1 MVPQIVSFILIG
13 VAAYGRV
20 SSIVTNITIFGAVI
34 ACGVFL
40 LLLSLVGLIGA
51 VKHHQVLLFF
61 VSFNAAVH
69 KSHLW
74 AARLYDECLR
84 TQCGVV
90 AGSRKAPAYREWCAT
105 KFRITEFL
113 WNTVRPTLPK
123 KKTTQGPSAKVLS
136 LDDAVLPEA
145 HLRTLGLG
153 PKFCFEP
160 THGPPD
166 ILAVA
171 RSVTERVPE
180 EERGRCVAEGAGVVN
195 ELKERH
201 GGRSKVRSL
210 VDFLTSSSI
219 RCLVADKE
227 GGFVVLHES
236 TYTEKGMT
244 AVAKNLKKVT
254 ENPRDVKKK
263 AIALLEKLNLD
274 KLCTGYMV
282 ILFLLFVVQFSV
294 ACACLAMTEDQ
305 ERELA
310 SQGWKK
316 ASPAVRAQAE
326 RLFRCCGFERN
337 ASDPTAELQCEHV
350 PTCCPPLEA
359 RCWSALH
366 QAIRNGL
373 KITGGIGMFFSF
385 TELVAVFV
393 AYRYRLQKDP
403 DVDPYL
409 LLGGGARVT

>member
-1 MVPQIVSFILIG
+1 MCGGFTCSKNALTALNIMYIIVSFILIG

-61 VSFNAAVH
+61 
-69 KSHLW
+69 
-74 AARLYDECLR
+74 
-84 TQCGVV
+84 
-90 AGSRKAPAYREWCAT
+90 
-105 KFRITEFL
+105 
-113 WNTVRPTLPK
+113 
-123 KKTTQGPSAKVLS
+123 
-136 LDDAVLPEA
+136 
-145 HLRTLGLG
+145 
-153 PKFCFEP
+153 
-160 THGPPD
+160 
-166 ILAVA
+166 
-171 RSVTERVPE
+171 
-180 EERGRCVAEGAGVVN
+180 
-195 ELKERH
+195 
-201 GGRSKVRSL
+201 
-210 VDFLTSSSI
+210 
-219 RCLVADKE
+219 
-227 GGFVVLHES
+227 
-236 TYTEKGMT
+236 
-244 AVAKNLKKVT
+244 
-254 ENPRDVKKK
+254 
-263 AIALLEKLNLD
+263 
-274 KLCTGYMV
+274 YMV

-326 RLFRCCGFERN
+326 RIFRCCGFERN
-337 ASDPTAELQCEHV
+337 ASDPTAEPQCEHV
-350 PTCCPPLEA
+350 PTCCPPQEIPPDGTCECQG
-359 RCWSALH
+359 CWSALH

-403 DVDPYL
+403 EVDPYL

>member
-1 MVPQIVSFILIG
+1 MCGGFTCSKNALTALNIMYIVSRDFPIRDSSHMLRTPVTSNRKWQQNNGTQLARIVFNVCFYYREQIVSFILIG

-61 VSFNAAVH
+61 
-69 KSHLW
+69 
-74 AARLYDECLR
+74 
-84 TQCGVV
+84 
-90 AGSRKAPAYREWCAT
+90 
-105 KFRITEFL
+105 
-113 WNTVRPTLPK
+113 
-123 KKTTQGPSAKVLS
+123 
-136 LDDAVLPEA
+136 
-145 HLRTLGLG
+145 
-153 PKFCFEP
+153 
-160 THGPPD
+160 
-166 ILAVA
+166 
-171 RSVTERVPE
+171 
-180 EERGRCVAEGAGVVN
+180 
-195 ELKERH
+195 
-201 GGRSKVRSL
+201 
-210 VDFLTSSSI
+210 
-219 RCLVADKE
+219 
-227 GGFVVLHES
+227 
-236 TYTEKGMT
+236 
-244 AVAKNLKKVT
+244 
-254 ENPRDVKKK
+254 
-263 AIALLEKLNLD
+263 
-274 KLCTGYMV
+274 YMV

-350 PTCCPPLEA
+350 PTCCPPQEIPPNGTCECEG
-359 RCWSALH
+359 CWSALH

-403 DVDPYL
+403 EVDPYL
-409 LLGGGARVT
+409 LLGGGAHVT